1 MIDDKDAVQDI
12 IQEVFTS
19 YYETSELKKQMISKP
34 YSWLVRVS
42 LNKSLDYLKRNKK
55 HLSLDA
61 LSESDSD
68 EDSFDRKT
76 QYQALQKAIRELSPL
91 EIKLVVLYSKDFS
104 YKEIAEIADIKYTS
118 VGKTLSRTL
127 QKLKQI
133 LKRMNYEL
141 H

>member
-19 YYETSELKKQMISKP
+19 YYETSELKKQTISKP